1 VDEKGHSIEVRV
13 SGAVLRRALLFA
25 IFVRSLLAALVLVDY
40 LAIMSDPSVPSLYR
54 SGVRFKRE
62 PKGTESFVDLYEVLK
77 NGGGDC
83 AHLAAWRCAELRA
96 KGERATLRVTWQVDP
111 KKNLRVFHVVVRRE
125 DQSVEDPSALLGMR
139 SVADS
144 VAA

>member
-1 VDEKGHSIEVRV
+1 MAEKTQTIEVRV
-13 SGAVLRRALLFA
+13 SGAVLQQAKLFA
-25 IFVRSLLAALVLVDY
+25 IFVRSMLAALVLVDY
-40 LAIMSDPSVPSLYR
+40 LAILSDPSIPPLYR

-62 PKGTESFVDLYEVLK
+62 PRGVETFVDLYEVLR

-96 KGERATLRVTWQVDP
+96 KGEKATIRVTWQVDDRRQ
-111 KKNLRVFHVVVRRE
+111 LRVFHVVVRRA
-125 DQSVEDPSALLGMR
+125 DLSVEDPSKLLGMR